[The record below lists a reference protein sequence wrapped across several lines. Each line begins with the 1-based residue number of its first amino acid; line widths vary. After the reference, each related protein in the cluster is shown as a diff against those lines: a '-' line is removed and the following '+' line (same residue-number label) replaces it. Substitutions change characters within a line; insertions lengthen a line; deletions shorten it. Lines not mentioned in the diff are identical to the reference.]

1 MEKYILQILENNSRV
16 IVPEFGAFIIKQ
28 KNPLIIVF
36 NEFLQYNDGVLV
48 DTVAKN
54 EGTDRDSAKKKI
66 DEFVKDINKQLDK
79 GDPYIIAQL
88 GALIKSSTGKIS
100 LEKESAGKT
109 NKAAETKVTEKKT
122 VQANKSKKETDKPV
136 EKETKET
143 VTEDTTSETKKSEKA
158 QPETSKE
165 KTEKAEE
172 KNKKEAEESKEKV
185 EEVKQEKKE
194 EEQKP
199 VAKEAKTAA
208 GTHATVK
215 EVKSEPKLQSSTSNK
230 PPLAKTPPSGTAGST
245 TRRTGQYTARTAVP
259 PKEPKK
265 KTNIW
270 LWVIIILIVNGIIIT
285 YFIMSDQLSGL
296 FKKNEEVPTPDY
308 YDMTIDENE
317 EQTDDMLIVEPEE
330 QIIDEEPVS
339 SPEKPVTQ
347 PAITG
352 KRYYVVAGVFREEQN
367 ADNLVIELRNQG
379 YNAEKF
385 CKIGNLHAVSFGV
398 YTSRSEA
405 EREMQRIKKE
415 ENPEAW
421 IKVLQ

>member
-1 MEKYILQILENNSRV
+1 MPAGIHACLCPTCEQN
-16 IVPEFGAFIIKQ
+16 PEF
-28 KNPLIIVF
+28 
-36 NEFLQYNDGVLV
+36 
-48 DTVAKN
+48 
-54 EGTDRDSAKKKI
+54 
-66 DEFVKDINKQLDK
+66 
-79 GDPYIIAQL
+79 
-88 GALIKSSTGKIS
+88 SSI
-100 LEKESAGKT
+100 
-109 NKAAETKVTEKKT
+109 
-122 VQANKSKKETDKPV
+122 Q
-136 EKETKET
+136 
-143 VTEDTTSETKKSEKA
+143 
-158 QPETSKE
+158 
-165 KTEKAEE
+165 
-172 KNKKEAEESKEKV
+172 
-185 EEVKQEKKE
+185 KE

-199 VAKEAKTAA
+199 VAKEAKTEVS
-208 GTHATVK
+208 THASVK

-230 PPLAKTPPSGTAGST
+230 PPHAKTPASGIAGST
-245 TRRTGQYTARTAVP
+245 TRRTTQFTARTAVP

-296 FKKNEEVPTPDY
+296 FKKTEEVSTPDY

-317 EQTDDMLIVEPEE
+317 QQTDEDMLIVEPEE

-339 SPEKPVTQ
+339 KPEKPVTQ

-352 KRYYVVAGVFREEQN
+352 KRYYVVAGVFRDEQN

-379 YNAEKF
+379 YNSEKF

-405 EREMQRIKKE
+405 EQEMQRIKKE

-421 IKVLQ
+421 IKVMQ